1 MRDAKNVHK
10 MILQRDEDFRAG
22 WREEKSA
29 RLLLAVFI
37 VAVVVT
43 IGALAS

>member
-10 MILQRDEDFRAG
+10 MILQRDLDYRSG

-29 RLLLAVFI
+29 RLLLAVFV
-37 VAVVVT
+37 VAVVVC
-43 IGALAS
+43 IAVMAS

>member
-1 MRDAKNVHK
+1 MKDAKNVHK

-29 RLLLAVFI
+29 RVLMAVFI
-37 VAVVVT
+37 FAVVVC
-43 IGALAS
+43 IAVLAS